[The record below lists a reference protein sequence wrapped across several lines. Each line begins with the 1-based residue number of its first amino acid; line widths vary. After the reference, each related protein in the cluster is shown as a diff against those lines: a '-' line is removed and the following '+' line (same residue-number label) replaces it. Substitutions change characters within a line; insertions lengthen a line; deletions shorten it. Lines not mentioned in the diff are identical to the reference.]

1 MLKNIFKH
9 FYHLFLYSFAFVI
22 LTCAILITV
31 VRLSLPGIGGYRQ
44 QTQDWISEYMNYPVE
59 ISNIDADW
67 NSWSPNLWLQDVNII
82 DPVSNEKI
90 LNFNSVQ
97 ISIDIIKSLA
107 NNQIIPK
114 TISVSDLS
122 LTLIRRQDGSVTA
135 SKDSPDDFSDKR
147 LDNDAIAKWFLVQ
160 KNILVRDAQIT
171 LLDLND
177 DAPPLLLSNATLRIR
192 NNDFRTQIEG
202 SAILPDTHGDVLSFA
217 VDASGDV
224 LTPDWSGEIYFA
236 GKDINISPLF
246 SKIDVLDIEDHEG
259 TGDIE
264 IWSTWNRG
272 KLRKLE
278 GLIELHEL
286 RLADNQSEVYINQIA
301 GNFSAIRRTD
311 KGVEISLDLK
321 KLVTPNGEW
330 PETNLSLKKIY
341 IDEHDEYR
349 YIASASYLNLD
360 DINPFLNV
368 FSDFSEELYLS
379 HDFDITGI
387 LQDSIIKFDPTLE
400 NDERIYIDTEFSR
413 LGGKYKDH
421 PFKLDGLYGQLQ
433 GTEKEGI
440 VRIESSSAQLE
451 PGGFLTDSLSFYELN
466 TDLHWQYKNN
476 NLILSTELLETHTQ
490 DFDLR
495 IKGNLEFNEEKDLPY
510 INLLVELSN
519 AETDVIAKYL
529 PNTSPEKVRR
539 WFKRALVSGKI
550 PSAEFVF
557 RGQLE
562 DYPFRNYEGVFQG
575 YAELSLET
583 LDYSPLWPPAEG
595 IDAGMIIRG
604 DTVTVDIQSGYF
616 FDAEITKATA
626 IVEDLSIREAK
637 KSVALNIH
645 INGDIKD
652 GLLFIKDSPL
662 QTNPTLMNLPSRKF
676 TGGMGID
683 LDLDIPLYPSER
695 SVAGSVT
702 LRDASYSR
710 SDIGIELTEMN
721 GKINFTRG
729 SSYTEG
735 MKAML
740 FDYPVELSIEN
751 KDGLSSKSTLSGS
764 ADNQFIS
771 AQLIRYLPWLAPYKS
786 EIEKRISGSCL
797 WNVSLT
803 NTDPKSNLKINEQFV
818 LSSSF
823 VGLSIDLPAPLAK
836 SVEPGPFMLSIR
848 YPEDDKRVINLHYA
862 NILNGLIHASNTSGQ
877 KSVITSL
884 SFGDKATIDSD
895 SETNIYLISGNVDD
909 LDAGEWI
916 NFISDIRNIDKTRD
930 KNLNI
935 SLGMQLGSL
944 ELGRQSFSDVDLKI
958 ENYDAGYHFNLAA
971 EDINGD
977 VFLNLLNDSNTLK
990 INLQKL
996 NLATNP
1002 DNEDKQYEM
1011 NPGSIPPLDVEVSE
1025 FSYNNNNFGRLL
1037 LTSSKT
1043 SNSLVVDRINIL
1055 KTDMEI
1061 DGSGTWNLINNEH
1074 HSKFDLTLNA
1084 ASMATMLETFDY
1096 DVSPIDKGE
1105 TSLTLDAQWPGTPMD
1120 FSLSTL
1126 NGTLHM
1132 NVIKGRFIEINPS
1145 AGRLFGL
1152 LSLQTLPRRLSLDFS
1167 DLFGKGLAFD
1177 NIDGRFNIENGNAY
1191 TNNLAMTGPSVD
1203 INISGRT
1210 GLVDHDYDQI
1220 ATVTPQITDSLPVAS
1235 ALFGPVGIGV
1245 GAVIFLASEIFQ
1257 SLPDKI
1263 NTILRK
1269 QYTIT
1274 GAWDEPEVTKIK
1286 RKEEDKEKG

>member
-22 LTCAILITV
+22 LTSAILITV
-31 VRLSLPGIGGYRQ
+31 IRLSLPGIGGYRQ

-82 DPVSNEKI
+82 DPVSNENI

-114 TISVSDLS
+114 TITVSDLS

-135 SKDSPDDFSDKR
+135 SKYSPDDFSDKG
-147 LDNDAIAKWFLVQ
+147 LDNDAIAQWFLVQ

-171 LLDLND
+171 LLDLKD

-192 NNDFRTQIEG
+192 NNDYRTQIEG
-202 SAILPDTHGDVLSFA
+202 SAILPETHGDILSFA

-224 LTPDWSGEIYFA
+224 LTPEWSGEIYFA
-236 GKDINISPLF
+236 AKDINISPLI
-246 SKIDVLDIEDHEG
+246 SKIEDLDIEDHEG

-264 IWSTWNRG
+264 IWSTWNRA

-278 GLIELHEL
+278 GLIELHDL
-286 RLADNQSEVYINQIA
+286 RLADNQSEAYINQIS

-311 KGVEISLDLK
+311 KGVEISLDVK

-330 PETNLSLKKIY
+330 PETILSLKKIY

-360 DINPFLNV
+360 DINPFLHV
-368 FSDFSEELYLS
+368 FSDFSEEFYPS
-379 HDFDITGI
+379 HDFEITGS
-387 LQDSIIKFDPTLE
+387 LQDSVIKYDPTL
-400 NDERIYIDTEFSR
+400 DSGERIYIDTEFLQ

-433 GTEKEGI
+433 GTETEGNL
-440 VRIESSSAQLE
+440 RIESSSVQLE
-451 PGGFLTDSLSFYELN
+451 PGGFLTDSLTFYELN
-466 TDLHWQYKNN
+466 TDLHWQYKDN
-476 NLILSTELLETHTQ
+476 NLILSTELLDTHTQ

-495 IKGNLEFNEEKDLPY
+495 IKGNLEFDEGKDLPS
-510 INLLVELSN
+510 INLLAELSN
-519 AETDVIAKYL
+519 ADADVIAKYL
-529 PNTSPEKVRR
+529 PSTSPEKVRR
-539 WFKRALVSGKI
+539 WFERSFVSGKI

-583 LDYSPLWPPAEG
+583 LDYSPLWPPAESV
-595 IDAGMIIRG
+595 DAGIIVRG

-616 FDAEITKATA
+616 FDAEITQATA
-626 IVEDLSIREAK
+626 IVENLSIRKGK

-676 TGGMGID
+676 TGGMAID
-683 LDLDIPLYPSER
+683 LDLGIPLYPAER
-695 SVAGSVT
+695 SVDGSVT
-702 LRDASYSR
+702 LRDASYTR
-710 SDIGIELTEMN
+710 TDINIELTKMN

-729 SSYTEG
+729 SSSTEG
-735 MKAML
+735 MQAML

-751 KDGLSSKSTLSGS
+751 KDGLPAKSTLSGT

-771 AQLIRYLPWLAPYKS
+771 TQLIRYLPWLTPYKS

-823 VGLSIDLPAPLAK
+823 AGLSIDLPEPLAK
-836 SVEPGPFMLSIR
+836 SEKPGPFMLSIR
-848 YPEDDKRVINLHYA
+848 YPEDDKRVINIHYA
-862 NILNGLIHASNTSGQ
+862 NILNGLIHASDSNGQ

-884 SFGDKATIDSD
+884 SFGDKATIDND

-916 NFISDIRNIDKTRD
+916 NFISDIRSINKTRD

-935 SLGMQLGSL
+935 SLGMQVASL

-958 ENYDAGYHFNLAA
+958 ENDDAGYHINLAA
-971 EDINGD
+971 EDIDGD
-977 VFLNLLNDSNTLK
+977 VFLNLLNDSNRLK

-1011 NPGSIPPLDVEVSE
+1011 NPGSIPPLDIEISE
-1025 FSYNNNNFGRLL
+1025 FNYNDNNFGRLL
-1037 LTSSKT
+1037 LTSSQT
-1043 SNSLVVDRINIL
+1043 SNGLVVDNINTL

-1061 DGSGTWNLINNEH
+1061 DGSGTWNLINDEH

-1084 ASMATMLETFDY
+1084 ASMTTMLEAFDY
-1096 DVSPIDKGE
+1096 DDSPIKDGV
-1105 TSLTLDAQWPGTPMD
+1105 TNLSLDAQWQGTPMD
-1120 FSLSTL
+1120 FSLNKI
-1126 NGTLHM
+1126 NGTLLM
-1132 NVIKGRFIEINPS
+1132 DIGKGQITNVNPS

-1152 LSLQTLPRRLSLDFS
+1152 LSLQTLPRRLTLDFS

-1177 NIDGRFNIENGNAY
+1177 NIEGHFNLEHGDAY
-1191 TNNLAMTGPSVD
+1191 TNNLAMTGPSVN

-1210 GLVDHDYDQI
+1210 GLVQQDYDQI
-1220 ATVTPQITDSLPVAS
+1220 ATVTPKVTSSLPVAS

-1245 GAVIFLASEIFQ
+1245 GAIIFLASEIFQ

-1263 NTILRK
+1263 DTILRK

-1274 GAWDEPEVTKIK
+1274 GAWDDPQVTKIK
-1286 RKEEDKEKG
+1286 RNEELNDQG